1 MTDTDSRPN
10 TDTAPWTCP
19 FCALLCDD
27 LAVRAHPG
35 GDTLEVVGTGCARA
49 QSAIRSFPAT
59 PMPATPSVDGQPSTL
74 DAAVA
79 AAVRWLAASRQPL
92 FSGLGTDVA
101 GARALYPL
109 ACETRA
115 ICDPE
120 GGRALMHL
128 QRTLQDHGGYTT
140 TLAEVRTRADL
151 VVFLG
156 GVPLQAAPRLW
167 ERCGLDG
174 DEVAG
179 RQIVVLGDAGRD
191 AGNDMPARAE
201 VIPLEGDLFDTV
213 ALLAA
218 LVAGRALA
226 AAPPPGLAAL
236 AARLRAARYAAFV
249 GVLADLPPQGALVV
263 EGLHR
268 AIGQL
273 NQHTRAA
280 VLWVGGGGAGT
291 GTVNPAFTWLSGLP
305 LPSRVAPIGIEHE
318 PLLLD
323 TARLLAGRAVDVL
336 LWVSSFGT
344 PPPDTP
350 VPRIV
355 LGPPALAA
363 QAAGPGT
370 VFMPVATPGIGA
382 AGHLFRADA
391 RVVLPLFAARPDPLP
406 GVAAVVGA
414 LRRGLAALRAEAPA

>member
-1 MTDTDSRPN
+1 MTDADRHLD

-27 LAVRAHPG
+27 LAVRARPG
-35 GDTLEVVGTGCARA
+35 GGALEVVGTGCARA
-49 QSAIRSFPAT
+49 QSAIRFFPAT
-59 PMPATPSVDGQPSTL
+59 PMPATPSVDGQPATF

-79 AAVRWLAASRQPL
+79 AAVRLLAASRQPL

-128 QRTLQDHGGYTT
+128 QRTLQDHGGFTT

-174 DEVAG
+174 GEVAG
-179 RQIVVLGDAGRD
+179 RQIVVLGDGGLD
-191 AGNDMPARAE
+191 VPARAE
-201 VIPLEGDLFDTV
+201 LIPLEGDLFDTI
-213 ALLAA
+213 ALLGA
-218 LVAGRALA
+218 LVAGRSLA
-226 AAPPPGLAAL
+226 VAPPPGLAAL

-249 GVLADLPPQGALVV
+249 GALADLPPQGALVV

-280 VLWVGGGGAGT
+280 VLWVGGGAGT

-305 LPSRVAPIGIEHE
+305 LPSRVAPIGLEHE
-318 PLLLD
+318 PLLFD
-323 TARLLAGRAVDVL
+323 TAHLLAGRAVDAL

-350 VPRIV
+350 LPRIV

-363 QAAGPGT
+363 QVAAPGT
-370 VFMPVATPGIGA
+370 VFMPVTTPGIGA

-391 RVVLPLFAARPDPLP
+391 RVVLPLFAARPDALP
-406 GVAAVVGA
+406 GVAGVVGA
-414 LRRGLAALRAEAPA
+414 LRRGLAALRAEALA

>member
-1 MTDTDSRPN
+1 MTDADRHLD

-27 LAVRAHPG
+27 LAVRARPG

-59 PMPATPSVDGQPSTL
+59 PVPATPSVDGQPATL

-79 AAVRWLAASRQPL
+79 AAVRLLAASRQPL

-128 QRTLQDHGGYTT
+128 QRTLQDHGGFTT

-174 DEVAG
+174 GEVAG

-191 AGNDMPARAE
+191 VPARAE
-201 VIPLEGDLFDTV
+201 LIPLEGDLFDTI
-213 ALLAA
+213 ALLGA
-218 LVAGRALA
+218 LVAGRSLA
-226 AAPPPGLAAL
+226 VAPPPGLAAL

-249 GVLADLPPQGALVV
+249 GALADLPPQGALVV

-280 VLWVGGGGAGT
+280 VLWVGGGAGT

-305 LPSRVAPIGIEHE
+305 LPSRVAPIGLEHE
-318 PLLLD
+318 PLLFD
-323 TARLLAGRAVDVL
+323 TAHLLAGRAVDAL

-344 PPPDTP
+344 PPPETP
-350 VPRIV
+350 LPRIV

-363 QAAGPGT
+363 QVAAPGT

-391 RVVLPLFAARPDPLP
+391 RVVLPLFAARPDALP
-406 GVAAVVGA
+406 GVAGVVGA
-414 LRRGLAALRAEAPA
+414 LRRGLAALRAEALA

>member
-1 MTDTDSRPN
+1 MTDTDSRLHS
-10 TDTAPWTCP
+10 DTAPWTCP

-59 PMPATPSVDGQPSTL
+59 PMPATPSVDGQPTTL

-79 AAVRWLAASRQPL
+79 AAVHLLAASRQPL

-128 QRTLQDHGGYTT
+128 QRTLQDHGGFTT

-156 GVPLQAAPRLW
+156 GVPLLAAPRLW

-179 RQIVVLGDAGRD
+179 RQIVVLGDAGGGAGRD
-191 AGNDMPARAE
+191 LPARAE
-201 VIPLEGDLFDTV
+201 VLPLEGDLFDTV

-249 GVLADLPPQGALVV
+249 GALADLPPQGALVV

-280 VLWVGGGGAGT
+280 VLWVGSGAGT
-291 GTVNPAFTWLSGLP
+291 GSVNPAFTWLSGLP
-305 LPSRVAPIGIEHE
+305 LPSRVAPIGLEHE
-318 PLLLD
+318 PLLFD
-323 TARLLAGRAVDVL
+323 TAHLLAGRAVDVL

-344 PPPDTP
+344 PPPDAP

-363 QAAGPGT
+363 QVAAQGT

-382 AGHLFRADA
+382 AGHLFRVDA

-406 GVAAVVGA
+406 GVAGVVGA

>member
-1 MTDTDSRPN
+1 MTDAHNRLD

-27 LAVRAHPG
+27 LAVRANPD
-35 GDTLEVVGTGCARA
+35 GDTLEVVGTGCVRA
-49 QSAIRSFPAT
+49 HSAIRSFPAT
-59 PMPATPSVDGQPSTL
+59 PKSATPSVDGQPATF
-74 DAAVA
+74 DAAVE
-79 AAVRWLAASRQPL
+79 AAVRLLAASRQPL
-92 FSGLGTDVA
+92 FSGLGADVA

-109 ACETRA
+109 ACETHA
-115 ICDPE
+115 ICHPE
-120 GGRALMHL
+120 GGRALVHL
-128 QRTLQDHGGYTT
+128 QRVLQDHGGFTT

-156 GVPLQAAPRLW
+156 GVPLLAAPRLW

-179 RQIVVLGDAGRD
+179 RQIVVLGDAGREV
-191 AGNDMPARAE
+191 PARAE
-201 VIPLEGDLFDTV
+201 LIPLEGDLFDTV
-213 ALLAA
+213 ALLGA
-218 LVAGRALA
+218 LVAGRSLA

-236 AARLRAARYAAFV
+236 AGRLRAARYAAFV
-249 GVLADLPPQGALVV
+249 GALADLPSQGALVV

-280 VLWVGGGGAGT
+280 VLWVGGGAGT

-305 LPSRVAPIGIEHE
+305 LPSRVAPIGLEHE
-318 PLLLD
+318 PLLFD
-323 TARLLAGRAVDVL
+323 TDHLLASRAVDVL

-350 VPRIV
+350 LPRIV
-355 LGPPALAA
+355 LGPPALAPQVEA
-363 QAAGPGT
+363 PGT
-370 VFMPVATPGIGA
+370 VFIPVATPGIGA
-382 AGHLFRADA
+382 SGHLFRADA
-391 RVVLPLFAARPDPLP
+391 RVVLPLFAVRPDALP
-406 GVAAVVGA
+406 GVAGVVGA
-414 LRRGLAALRAEAPA
+414 LRRGLAALRTEAPA

>member
-1 MTDTDSRPN
+1 MTDTDSRLN
-10 TDTAPWTCP
+10 TETAPWTCP

-27 LAVRAHPG
+27 LAVRARPG

-59 PMPATPSVDGQPSTL
+59 AMPATPSVDGQPTTL

-79 AAVRWLAASRQPL
+79 AAVHLLASSRQPL

-128 QRTLQDHGGYTT
+128 QRTLQDHGGFTT

-156 GVPLQAAPRLW
+156 DVPLQAAPRLW

-179 RQIVVLGDAGRD
+179 RQIVVLGDAGREV
-191 AGNDMPARAE
+191 PARAE
-201 VIPLEGDLFDTV
+201 VLPLEGDLFDTV
-213 ALLAA
+213 ALLVA
-218 LVAGRALA
+218 LVAGRSLA
-226 AAPPPGLAAL
+226 VAPPPGLKAL
-236 AARLRAARYAAFV
+236 AVRLRAARYAAFV
-249 GVLADLPPQGALVV
+249 GALADLPPQGALVV

-268 AIGQL
+268 AIGEL

-280 VLWVGGGGAGT
+280 ALWVGGGAGSA
-291 GTVNPAFTWLSGLP
+291 TVNPAFTWLSGLP
-305 LPSRVAPIGIEHE
+305 LPSRVAPIGLEHE

-323 TARLLAGRAVDVL
+323 TAHLLAGRAVDVL

-344 PPPDTP
+344 PPPDGP
-350 VPRIV
+350 LPRIV

-363 QAAGPGT
+363 QVAAPGT

-382 AGHLFRADA
+382 AGHLFRVDA

-406 GVAAVVGA
+406 GVAGVVGA
-414 LRRGLAALRAEAPA
+414 LRRGLAALRAEASA